1 MNKDSVWER
10 RADAE
15 RGSEQMRVVCP
26 PAGLTDSASKWVCSM
41 PSAMLSYA
49 PIPNCCGLGVGLGGR
64 EGTWKCFVPT
74 CWKMPSALHQ
84 PANPSKSILLG
95 SQTLSHMYGASIT
108 KVWAVWEHFC
118 ILFHVIRPWDIL
130 LPWSLQ
136 LFSLMPWNIEFWGI
150 VFDLNLLLLVY
161 NDFNLFSPCYLG
173 HSLSP
178 TTWADRWSP
187 NYHPVPSCLNAVKT
201 VPCWWLALSCVLHLF

>member
-10 RADAE
+10 RADAG

-118 ILFHVIRPWDIL
+118 NFVSCYQTLRYSTTLESAVILSNALKYRVLGDRI
-130 LPWSLQ
+130 WSEFIFTCLQ
-136 LFSLMPWNIEFWGI
+136 
-150 VFDLNLLLLVY
+150 
-161 NDFNLFSPCYLG
+161 
-173 HSLSP
+173 
-178 TTWADRWSP
+178 
-187 NYHPVPSCLNAVKT
+187 
-201 VPCWWLALSCVLHLF
+201 WL